1 MSIIHINQIA
11 NKIKPLFE
19 DHIDCD
25 DLNQNDPSYDE
36 KLLTRCLA
44 AYAVYLTLDCTA
56 AEAGHSVVDGSDD
69 NGIDAIYYSALN
81 KKMVIVQSKWSK
93 EGKNEPKSGDVS
105 KFCDG
110 IKDLFNTE
118 FDRFNDKVRA
128 KTNVIETALSEYDT
142 KYEIVLIDTHTK
154 SDLAEHATRK
164 INDLLAEMNNTGE
177 DSQEQIVT
185 YRRLFQG
192 KVYKSLAR
200 NSGDEPIDL
209 ELNLTNWGII
219 AEPYKAFYGVVNGNE
234 IADWWEGYGIKLFDK
249 NIRQVLG
256 ITDVNAEIKNTI
268 ENNQSDF
275 WYFNNGIT
283 VICDNIEKS
292 KIGGSNRDYGRFKLT
307 NVAIVNGAQTV
318 STIGRYEVTTQKDLE
333 ELKVHLRVIS
343 LSDTPPNFGEQ
354 VTRTNNRQNRIENRD
369 FVTQDPEQLR
379 IKTELMIE
387 DIEYSIMRSES
398 FEASDRA
405 FDLSEATISLVCSK
419 NKTSLTAQAK
429 RGIGKFYESL
439 EKGIYKEVFNQSVQ
453 GIYVYNCV
461 RVNRV
466 IERVILEEIQKLSKK
481 SGKKYGTLVHGNRII
496 SQLTFYKLALGNAL
510 NNLDFEPDESHIK
523 QVTLDMISE
532 LEQQLEDQFPENILG
547 TLFKNTSKCTSIVSA
562 IES

>member
-19 DHIDCD
+19 KHINCD
-25 DLNQNDPSYDE
+25 DLKQNDPSYDE

-44 AYAVYLTLDCTA
+44 AYAVYLALDCTV
-56 AEAGHSVVDGSDD
+56 AEAGNSVVDGSND

-128 KTNVIETALSEYDT
+128 KSNFIETALNEYDT
-142 KYEIVLIDTHTK
+142 KYEIILIDTHITA
-154 SDLAEHATRK
+154 DLAEHATRK

-200 NSGDEPIDL
+200 NSGDDPIDL
-209 ELNLTNWGII
+209 ELNLTNWGIVS
-219 AEPYKAFYGVVNGNE
+219 EPYKAFYGIVTGDE
-234 IADWWEGYGIKLFDK
+234 IADWWGNYGVKLFDK

-256 ITDVNAEIKNTI
+256 MTDVNAEIKSTI

-283 VICDNIEKS
+283 IICDNIEKS
-292 KIGGSNRDYGRFKLT
+292 KMGGSSREYGQFKLT

-318 STIGRYEVTTQKDLE
+318 STIGRYEVSTQRSLE

-343 LSDTPPNFGEQ
+343 LNETPSNFGEQ

-379 IKTELMIE
+379 IKTELIIE

-398 FEASDRA
+398 FESSDQA

-439 EKGIYKEVFNQSVQ
+439 EKGIYKEIFNQSVQ
-453 GIYVYNCV
+453 GVYVYNCV
-461 RVNRV
+461 KVNRI
-466 IERVILEEIQKLSKK
+466 IERVISEEIQKLSKK

-496 SQLTFYKLALGNAL
+496 SQLTFHKLGAGNKL
-510 NNLDFEPDESHIK
+510 NTLDFEPNDEDITR
-523 QVTLDMISE
+523 VTLDMIGQV
-532 LEQQLEDQFPENILG
+532 EQQLEEQFPENILG
-547 TLFKNTSKCTSIVSA
+547 TLFKNTSKCTSIVKA
-562 IES
+562 IQS